1 VPLFVRGNLPA
12 LSNDQAKTVVLESR
26 SLGLLGAGN
35 MAEALVRGVLNS
47 GAIPPERIFASDVSA
62 ERCKYFKESLG
73 VSATDDNTKVAA
85 SADLIVL
92 CVKPQQVDDVL
103 KQISGLITTD
113 RHIIASICAGVTTAR
128 IEKHL
133 PASARVV
140 RVMPNTPMLVGLG
153 ASCLCGGRNA
163 SSSDLGVIEALL
175 STASITMRV
184 DEPMMDAVTGL
195 SGSGPAYLFYLVE
208 AMVDA
213 GIAEGF
219 SREQAT
225 TLAARTVFGAAKM
238 LEETKLPPEELRKR
252 VTSPNGTTQ
261 AAIERMDA
269 DGVRGKITAAVRRAA
284 ERSRELGNDA
294 KGKA

>member
-1 VPLFVRGNLPA
+1 M
-12 LSNDQAKTVVLESR
+12 SNENAKTGLLRDR

-47 GAIPPERIFASDVSA
+47 GAIPAERIFASDVSA
-62 ERCKYFKESLG
+62 ERCKYFKDNLG
-73 VSATDDNTKVAA
+73 VAATDDNNHVAA

-103 KQISGLITTD
+103 KQISTRIKAD
-113 RHIIASICAGVTTAR
+113 RHIVASICAGVTTAR
-128 IEKHL
+128 MEKNL
-133 PASARVV
+133 PAGTRVI
-140 RVMPNTPMLVGLG
+140 RIMPNTPMLVGLG
-153 ASCLCGGRNA
+153 ASCLCAGKHA
-163 SSSDLGVIEALL
+163 SAADLSLIEALL

-184 DEPMMDAVTGL
+184 EEPMMDAVTGL

-208 AMVDA
+208 AMVEA

-225 TLAARTVFGAAKM
+225 TLAARTVLGASKM

-261 AAIERMDA
+261 AAIERLDA
-269 DGVRGKITAAVRRAA
+269 DNVRGKITAAVRRAA
-284 ERSRELGNDA
+284 ERSRELG
-294 KGKA
+294 KAN